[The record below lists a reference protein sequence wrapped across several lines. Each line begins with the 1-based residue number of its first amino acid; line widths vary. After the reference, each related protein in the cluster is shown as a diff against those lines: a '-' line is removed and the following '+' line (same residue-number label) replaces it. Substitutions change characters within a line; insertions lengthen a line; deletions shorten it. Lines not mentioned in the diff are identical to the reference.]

1 METVLSTSFWNGVI
15 YAMKIIAPL
24 VRVLRLVDGE
34 KRPHMG
40 YIYEAMD
47 KAKEAIKEALG
58 GQRNVRRYKLVWD
71 IVDKRWNA
79 QLHQPLHAAGY
90 YLNPEFF
97 YKNRQIGSCEEVMSG
112 LYDVI
117 ERLVPELEIQEKIS
131 RELIQYK
138 NAEGIFGRT
147 MVIRQRDTLPPE
159 RFKSRNSLDP
169 ITLRDIDDCNE
180 WFMGSMQE
188 QLVHENDDLTWNQVA
203 EASGANERCERPTRS
218 RSQRDVD
225 DEPLFESDETD
236 GEEQYIEEADNDSD
250 VGDDEIEDEALL
262 HSLLDEDDE

>member
-1 METVLSTSFWNGVI
+1 METVLSTSFWKGVI
-15 YAMKIIAPL
+15 YAMKITAPL
-24 VRVLRLVDGE
+24 VCVLRLVDGE
-34 KRPHMG
+34 KIPPMG

-97 YKNRQIGSCEEVMSG
+97 YKNRQIGSCEEV
-112 LYDVI
+112 I
-117 ERLVPELEIQEKIS
+117 
-131 RELIQYK
+131 
-138 NAEGIFGRT
+138 
-147 MVIRQRDTLPPE
+147 
-159 RFKSRNSLDP
+159 
-169 ITLRDIDDCNE
+169 
-180 WFMGSMQE
+180 
-188 QLVHENDDLTWNQVA
+188 
-203 EASGANERCERPTRS
+203 
-218 RSQRDVD
+218 
-225 DEPLFESDETD
+225 
-236 GEEQYIEEADNDSD
+236 EEQYIEEADNDSD

>member
-1 METVLSTSFWNGVI
+1 METVLSTSFWKGVI
-15 YAMKIIAPL
+15 YAMKITAPL

-34 KRPHMG
+34 KRPPMG

-117 ERLVPELEIQEKIS
+117 ERLVPELEIQEKI
-131 RELIQYK
+131 K
-138 NAEGIFGRT
+138 
-147 MVIRQRDTLPPE
+147 